1 MCSAGAGAKRAWI
14 DGRNRGSDGR
24 SSDEDA
30 EFGLMEESAG
40 VMAVRMDEDDDND
53 NDSDDNLLR
62 EVA

>member
-1 MCSAGAGAKRAWI
+1 
-14 DGRNRGSDGR
+14 
-24 SSDEDA
+24 
-30 EFGLMEESAG
+30 MEESAG